1 MCGLWGAGQ
10 GATTRKGHFSKALQT
25 TQSAPQKSCNPPC
38 GEFTQK
44 EKSSDPKIV
53 VDQGLN

>member
-1 MCGLWGAGQ
+1 MQGQ
-10 GATTRKGHFSKALQT
+10 GATTRNGHSIQGVANNTVMRRK
-25 TQSAPQKSCNPPC
+25 KSCNPPC
-38 GEFTQK
+38 GELTQK